1 MADEEFYL
9 NINRTSHRILKLEF
23 EQITGWIHLDEL
35 AMVRADANSFGIE
48 LLFRGGAR
56 MTLPCITL
64 EKYNA
69 DLSRILTAW
78 KAK

>member
-1 MADEEFYL
+1 MPNE
-9 NINRTSHRILKLEF
+9 RIIKLEH
-23 EQITGWIHLDEL
+23 ENIVGWIHLDEL

-56 MTLPCITL
+56 MTLPCVTL